1 MENTTLAT
9 VDPLIL
15 RHSSR
20 DIDALNQAAAGWQV
34 DFRQLDT
41 GPFGCDLT
49 QVSSADVLLTHAAF
63 DRKIDQQGA
72 APAASFTFA
81 VPKPEAP
88 RIVWRSRVV
97 PPGSM
102 IIYRPDSEIDGA
114 SRPGFEVATL
124 SIACE
129 SFEAACCAAGR
140 SDLIDLVDRVD
151 LVTPHATVLA
161 RFLTAMRLTARL
173 AAEGSSGVRV
183 PPYLADRLSALTP
196 LALETLASSRPAPVR
211 RIHPGRTRALR
222 QALEYIRDHREQCI
236 TIKSLCVAA
245 GVSERTLQYV
255 FRERFD
261 VTPKQF
267 LMSHRLNSVRRD
279 LRRIGPSVKISDIAN
294 RWGFWHMGQ
303 FARDYR
309 RQFGE
314 LPSETL
320 NRVAAPGS
328 SAR

>member
-1 MENTTLAT
+1 MEDIPLAT

-15 RHSSR
+15 KHSFR
-20 DIDALNQAAAGWQV
+20 DIDELNLAAKGWQV
-34 DFRQLDT
+34 DFQQLDA

-49 QVSSADVLLTHAAF
+49 QVFFADVLLTHAAF

-72 APAASFTFA
+72 APAGSFTFA

-114 SRPGFEVATL
+114 SRPGFEVATV

-140 SDLIDLVDRVD
+140 SDLIDLVNRVD
-151 LVTPHATVLA
+151 LVTPHPTVLA

-173 AAEGSSGVRV
+173 AAEASSGVSGPLNV
-183 PPYLADRLSALTP
+183 ADRLSALTP
-196 LALETLASSRPAPVR
+196 LALETLASSRPAQAR
-211 RIHPGRTRALR
+211 RTHPGRTRAVR
-222 QALEYIRDHREQCI
+222 RALDYIRDHREQHI
-236 TIKSLCVAA
+236 TIRSLCDAV

-267 LMSHRLNSVRRD
+267 VMSHRLNSVRRD
-279 LRRIGPSVKISDIAN
+279 LRRIGPSMKISDIAN

-320 NRVAAPGS
+320 NHVAAPGP